1 VIGPATNT
9 APTPDGK
16 LDVIPVVFATK
27 PKTAAELVTRMTDLL
42 YGEEAPP
49 AARGKIE
56 KFLLDGKKTVAPKDL
71 ESSGFKQRAREA
83 LHALMCLPDYQL
95 G

>member
-1 VIGPATNT
+1 MG
-9 APTPDGK
+9 
-16 LDVIPVVFATK
+16 
-27 PKTAAELVTRMTDLL
+27 ELL
-42 YGEEAPP
+42 YGEEVPP

-56 KFLLDGKKTVAPKDL
+56 KFLLDGKKTVAAKDL
-71 ESSGFKQRAREA
+71 ESPAFKQKAREA